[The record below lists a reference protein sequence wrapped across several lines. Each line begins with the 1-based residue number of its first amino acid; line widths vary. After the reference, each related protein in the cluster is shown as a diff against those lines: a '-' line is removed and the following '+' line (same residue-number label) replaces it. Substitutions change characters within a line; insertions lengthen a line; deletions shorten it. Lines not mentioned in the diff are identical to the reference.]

1 MTIPTSRAH
10 GEELPNMAKGN
21 VAVFDN
27 FEGCQICQV
36 LPN

>member
-1 MTIPTSRAH
+1 
-10 GEELPNMAKGN
+10 LPNMAKGN

-36 LPN
+36 LPNWVCMVAQ